1 MVINFLLF
9 SLIFLANHFIF
20 LRIVLIVPIILCS
33 LREIAVPFNL
43 SKTRVAFLC
52 WVVENSA
59 KFSGLRAVHAAFHH
73 AAELRES
80 FSFGAASTF
89 HSEMQPGPSV
99 FAGRGSDDRVVIR
112 KRKKINS

>member
-59 KFSGLRAVHAAFHH
+59 KFSGLRAVHAAFRH

-80 FSFGAASTF
+80 FSFGAASTLHERCNQVPPF
-89 HSEMQPGPSV
+89 SQGAPRKIESLV
-99 FAGRGSDDRVVIR
+99 R